1 MPTNI
6 QPGGRTRKRGMATV
20 LIFFGI
26 ASSSGAADP
35 VPAVTTDGSAGPV
48 AAATVCPD
56 VLSAPARP
64 RVWATAEFLYGVGQG
79 TIVPPL
85 ITSAPAGTPPLQAGA
100 IGLPQTTILFG
111 GRRALNE
118 FRPGFRV
125 EVGAWLDRRDVGM
138 DFAYWQLGN
147 AQQEFRGVQPN
158 PGGPQLYA
166 PMTSAFGPVG
176 VPVGLFPHGIAASAG
191 TAVYG
196 TDGNGRWNLTN
207 DCGLLVDFLLGS
219 RYVRLA
225 DDVTQSA
232 SYVVRNPFTRLDQ
245 TLLSDSVFLTR
256 NTYYGGQVG
265 LAVRRTFASGF
276 SVEWVGKCA
285 IGLTHSQGDVV
296 GSTTFVG
303 TPPSLSPSFGSSS
316 LLIQSGVN
324 DGRYV
329 RDYFGW
335 MPEST
340 LKVGYELSD
349 RVRITAGYS
358 FLYWSKVQRAADQIS
373 LNAVQPPYPAA
384 TTDYWVQGW
393 TTGLEFR
400 F

>member
-1 MPTNI
+1 
-6 QPGGRTRKRGMATV
+6 MAV
-20 LIFFGI
+20 AVFFFGI
-26 ASSSGAADP
+26 GSAAGAADP
-35 VPAVTTDGSAGPV
+35 VPVIPLNGPV
-48 AAATVCPD
+48 GQPATTPVPCPD
-56 VLSAPARP
+56 DSSCPTRP
-64 RVWATAEFLYGVGQG
+64 RVWATAEYFYGVGQG

-85 ITSAPAGTPPLQAGA
+85 VTSAPAGTAPGQAGA
-100 IGLPQTTILFG
+100 VGFPQTTILFG
-111 GRRALNE
+111 GRRELNE

-138 DFAYWQLGN
+138 DFSYWQLGN
-147 AQQEFRGVQPN
+147 SHIEFRGTQPN
-158 PGGPQLYA
+158 PAGPQLFV
-166 PMTSAFGPVG
+166 PQTLSFGPNVGLPVG
-176 VPVGLFPHGIAASAG
+176 VPVGLSPNWIAASAG

-207 DCGLLVDFLLGS
+207 DGGLIVDFLVGS
-219 RYVRLA
+219 RYVRLS
-225 DDVTQSA
+225 DDATQTA
-232 SYVVRNPFTRLDQ
+232 TYVVTNPFTHLNQ

-256 NTYYGGQVG
+256 NIYYGGQVG
-265 LAVRRTFASGF
+265 LAVSRTFASGF

-296 GSTTFVG
+296 GSTSFVG
-303 TPPSLSPSFGSSS
+303 TPPSASGSFASSS

-340 LKVGYELSD
+340 LKVGYNLTD
-349 RVRITAGYS
+349 RIRITGGYS

-373 LNAVQPPYPAA
+373 LNTVQAPYPAA

-393 TTGLEFR
+393 TAGVEIR